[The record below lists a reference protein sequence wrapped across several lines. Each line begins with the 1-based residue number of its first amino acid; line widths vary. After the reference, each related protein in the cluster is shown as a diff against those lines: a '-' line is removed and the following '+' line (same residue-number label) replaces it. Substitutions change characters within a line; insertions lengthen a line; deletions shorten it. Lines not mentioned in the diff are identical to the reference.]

1 MTTEHVSIDIQFQGK
16 TVGAVQ
22 TFHANEPEGLDG
34 YCYRTRFDLSLAKD
48 IFSGDYPHPNAQKL
62 PFDFVITE
70 TGKDGGTVTVFKN
83 VWLTEVGYAFGGEKY
98 VIVDQLKWEAESKSS
113 TSIPLGSAT

>member
-1 MTTEHVSIDIQFQGK
+1 M
-16 TVGAVQ
+16 
-22 TFHANEPEGLDG
+22 
-34 YCYRTRFDLSLAKD
+34 
-48 IFSGDYPHPNAQKL
+48 
-62 PFDFVITE
+62 ITE